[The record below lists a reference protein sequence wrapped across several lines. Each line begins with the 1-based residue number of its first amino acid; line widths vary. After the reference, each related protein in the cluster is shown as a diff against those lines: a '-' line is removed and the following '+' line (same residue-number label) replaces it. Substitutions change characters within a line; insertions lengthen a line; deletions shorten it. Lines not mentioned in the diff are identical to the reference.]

1 MKIKIDQNNFWLLVP
16 LTGFAVG
23 TLYIGSSYGPV
34 SAFIPFWASVFMLM
48 TCLFVIV
55 GLDNPADDGDAEKAN
70 QPGMKS
76 VLSAAGWITAFVAMA
91 YCIGLI
97 PAAVV
102 YTFCSMYL
110 FGGKKLTMALG
121 VSVVLGLILFG
132 LFEYV
137 LEKELYKGV
146 FIEGLA

>member
-34 SAFIPFWASVFMLM
+34 SRSPFWASVFMLM

-70 QPGMKS
+70 QPGIKS
-76 VLSAAGWITAFVAMA
+76 V
-91 YCIGLI
+91 
-97 PAAVV
+97 
-102 YTFCSMYL
+102 
-110 FGGKKLTMALG
+110 
-121 VSVVLGLILFG
+121 
-132 LFEYV
+132 
-137 LEKELYKGV
+137 
-146 FIEGLA
+146 